1 MTVTPPRFIKS
12 NLIIHSYKVYSYSAR
27 GTELQYTR
35 PILTFA
41 LSIMRTFNNENHLLL
56 MKENKHFL
64 SIRIHVPRMFDVR
77 YRGKLVLD
85 LFYPL
90 LTFFKRLKFYILFC
104 YFAIVTLLTL

>member
-27 GTELQYTR
+27 GTEQQYTR

-64 SIRIHVPRMFDVR
+64 SIRIHDMFPKCLMLGIVAN
-77 YRGKLVLD
+77 
-85 LFYPL
+85 LFW
-90 LTFFKRLKFYILFC
+90 T
-104 YFAIVTLLTL
+104 YFIHC